1 MKSLKNII
9 TKISTQ
15 FVHKIITYNP
25 MQNILRNIKKSG
37 KTRQDWLTFV
47 SVFVYS
53 LTVSAKMFSYEGGD

>member
-37 KTRQDWLTFV
+37 KTRKD
-47 SVFVYS
+47 
-53 LTVSAKMFSYEGGD
+53 